1 MHSKIHLIY
10 RRLVSGNASKRF
22 CEVKN
27 RLNSDFSSL
36 VAEAKKGD
44 ADAFAALYADVYRDL
59 YKIAYLNLKNA
70 EDAADAV
77 SDAVTDAFK
86 TVKNL
91 RDPSSFK
98 AWFISI
104 LSSKIKKRQREYIRN
119 RQMISENDI
128 TDTASDYSS
137 EKGTGFQFDT
147 AEVKEAFG
155 KISEDERLIL
165 SLSAVSGY
173 KSEEIAKT
181 LGISANTVRSKA
193 ARAKEKLKKLLS

>member
-1 MHSKIHLIY
+1 
-10 RRLVSGNASKRF
+10 
-22 CEVKN
+22 VKN
-27 RLNSDFSSL
+27 RLNSDFTSL
-36 VAEAKKGD
+36 VSRAKKGD
-44 ADAFAALYADVYRDL
+44 ADAFAALYAEICKDL
-59 YKIAYLNLKNA
+59 YKIAYLNLNNA
-70 EDAADAV
+70 DDAADAV
-77 SDAVTDAFK
+77 SDAVSDAFAGM
-86 TVKNL
+86 KNL
-91 RDPSSFK
+91 RDPDSFK

-104 LSSKIKKRQREYIRN
+104 LSSKIKKRQREYIRK
-119 RQMISENDI
+119 RQMFSENDI

-137 EKGTGFQFDT
+137 ETKTGFQFDT

-193 ARAKEKLKKLLS
+193 ARAKEKLRRLLS

>member
-1 MHSKIHLIY
+1 MKA
-10 RRLVSGNASKRF
+10 R
-22 CEVKN
+22 
-27 RLNSDFSSL
+27 
-36 VAEAKKGD
+36 KGD
-44 ADAFAALYADVYRDL
+44 ADAFAALYADVYKDL

-77 SDAVTDAFK
+77 SDAVADAFGK
-86 TVKNL
+86 MKNL
-91 RDPSSFK
+91 RDPDSFK

-104 LSSKIKKRQREYIRN
+104 LSSKIKLRQREYIRN
-119 RQMISENDI
+119 RQMISEIDSF
-128 TDTASDYSS
+128 DSASDDSS
-137 EKGTGFQFDT
+137 EKGTGFSFDT

-193 ARAKEKLKKLLS
+193 ARAKEKLRRLLS

>member
-1 MHSKIHLIY
+1 MFGI
-10 RRLVSGNASKRF
+10 ASKRF

-27 RLNSDFSSL
+27 RLNSDFTSL
-36 VAEAKKGD
+36 VTKAKKGD

-59 YKIAYLNLKNA
+59 YKIAYLNLNNS

-86 TVKNL
+86 KVKTL
-91 RDPSSFK
+91 RDPDSFK

-104 LSSKIKKRQREYIRN
+104 LGSKIKIKQREYIRN
-119 RQMISENDI
+119 RQMFSENDI
-128 TDTASDYSS
+128 TETASDYSS
-137 EKGTGFQFDT
+137 EKETGLMFDS
-147 AEVKEAFG
+147 AEVREAFG
-155 KISEDERLIL
+155 KISEDERIIL

-193 ARAKEKLKKLLS
+193 ARAKEKLRKLLS